1 MDLQQMNTNCP
12 ICLDTLKQPFS
23 IGCSHICCKICI
35 TKWLDEKDSCP
46 VCRKDYVGSF
56 PIPIELITSKYKTRK
71 ITEYWRTF
79 KIYVELQK
87 MMEEYN
93 NYHGSI
99 NNKCNRMDK
108 ILKFIY
114 ENKWIF
120 KTNKIKLWGY
130 DFRKVLKQ
138 KIEEFSINENYKEG
152 KIWKYKFRDILK

>member
-23 IGCSHICCKICI
+23 IGCSHIFCKICI

>member
-1 MDLQQMNTNCP
+1 MNTSCP
-12 ICLDTLKQPFS
+12 ICLDTLNDPYS
-23 IGCSHICCKICI
+23 IGCSHIFCKICI
-35 TKWLDEKDSCP
+35 IKWLDEKDSCP

-56 PIPIELITSKYKTRK
+56 PIPIDLITSKYKTRK

-87 MMEEYN
+87 MMDDYN
-93 NYHGSI
+93 SYQGSI
-99 NNKCNRMDK
+99 RNKCNRMDK

-120 KTNKIKLWGY
+120 KSNNIKLWGY
-130 DFRKVLKQ
+130 DFREVLKK

>member
-1 MDLQQMNTNCP
+1 MDLQQINTSCP
-12 ICLDTLKQPFS
+12 ICLDTFKNPHS
-23 IGCSHICCKICI
+23 IGCSHIFCKKCI
-35 TKWLDEKDSCP
+35 NKWLDEKDSCP
-46 VCRKDYVGSF
+46 VCRKDYVGYF

-79 KIYVELQK
+79 KTYVELQK
-87 MMEEYN
+87 MMEDYN
-93 NYHGSI
+93 NYQGSI
-99 NNKCNRMDK
+99 NNKCRRMDK

-120 KTNKIKLWGY
+120 KTTKIKLWGY

-138 KIEEFSINENYKEG
+138 KIDEFSTNENYKEG